1 MDLKDLQLAITS
13 ILVFKEKILNILQI
27 KRTKN

>member
-1 MDLKDLQLAITS
+1 MDLKDFQLAITS
-13 ILVFKEKILNILQI
+13 ILVLNEKILNVLQI

>member
-1 MDLKDLQLAITS
+1 MDLKDFQLAITS
-13 ILVFKEKILNILQI
+13 ILVLKEKILNVLQI